1 MKIEGKD
8 TIRKTALD
16 IIAYE
21 GLENLTMST
30 LAHELEITKAT
41 LYHYYKSK
49 EDIIDEI
56 YTLGHKELMQKGF
69 RLNLSGTIEEVLT
82 EASGKWENLFLDEN
96 LAPFLRMVFSLYLID
111 DRAKDEHQAL
121 TLMLKS
127 QSDVIINTL
136 KKESQNKNE
145 ILSNLFS
152 SLLLTNLERILSE
165 DEVDLES
172 DIVSFA
178 KLLVEV

>member
-30 LAHELEITKAT
+30 LAHELEITKAS

-49 EDIIDEI
+49 DDIIDEI

-82 EASGKWENLFLDEN
+82 EASEKWESLFLDEN
-96 LAPFLRMVFSLYLID
+96 LAPFLRMIFSLYLID

-178 KLLVEV
+178 KLLEEI